1 MGIQASIVGVMV
13 SRILLLNAIVP
24 MNERCL
30 RKMVADDVKLK
41 WNNEI
46 SLNNVAFSYGVI

>member
-13 SRILLLNAIVP
+13 SRIFLLNAIVP

-30 RKMVADDVKLK
+30 RKMVTDDVKLK

-46 SLNNVAFSYGVI
+46 SLNNLAFSYGVI